1 MGVGKHLKVVLS
13 LLLPAKQLCSA
24 VRLQE
29 VVMNGT
35 TLLRG
40 DTLIWYNLVQRKPS
54 AAGD

>member
-1 MGVGKHLKVVLS
+1 MGVGKHLNVVLS

-40 DTLIWYNLVQRKPS
+40 DTDLV
-54 AAGD
+54 